1 MLKVYEVYHKKNMKP
16 SDHQSQI
23 IKYLSTVE
31 SATKKEIYDN
41 VKFGYY
47 HNWEK
52 HLGDTLS
59 RMVNRGFIFRVK
71 KGLFSLTIPK
81 ERIIKEVNIGLFD
94 YNTIL

>member
-1 MLKVYEVYHKKNMKP
+1 MKP

-31 SATKKEIYDN
+31 SATKKDIYDN

-59 RMVNRGFIFRVK
+59 RMVNRGFIFREK
-71 KGLFSLTIPK
+71 KGVY
-81 ERIIKEVNIGLFD
+81 RITPSKAMIFEEVNIGLFND
-94 YNTIL
+94 NIIL

>member
-1 MLKVYEVYHKKNMKP
+1 MRP
-16 SDHQSQI
+16 TDHQSQI

-31 SATKKEIYDN
+31 SATKKDIYDN

-59 RMVNRGFIFRVK
+59 RMVKRQFIFREK
-71 KGLFSLTIPK
+71 KGVYKLKPSQKTILEQPQ
-81 ERIIKEVNIGLFD
+81 IGLFA
-94 YNTIL
+94 

>member
-1 MLKVYEVYHKKNMKP
+1 MKP

-23 IKYLSTVE
+23 IQYLSTVE
-31 SATKKEIYDN
+31 SATKKDIYDN

-59 RMVNRGFIFRVK
+59 RMVKRQFIFREK
-71 KGLFSLTIPK
+71 KGVYRLKPSQQAILNQPQ
-81 ERIIKEVNIGLFD
+81 IGLFQ
-94 YNTIL
+94 